1 LTTPGFLIILG
12 EQDRWRTGE
21 MPMEKELSREFMDKV
36 QKVAQGPDADLLFDM
51 VELLYE
57 RRAEFDNELLSDS
70 DRAAI
75 REGREAIARGE
86 FVTLEEMKK
95 DLGL

>member
-1 LTTPGFLIILG
+1 
-12 EQDRWRTGE
+12 
-21 MPMEKELSREFMDKV
+21 MEKEVSQEFMDKV
-36 QKVAQGPDADLLFDM
+36 KKVAQGPDADLLNDM

-57 RRAEFDNELLSDS
+57 RRAEYDSEALSDS
-70 DRAAI
+70 DLAAI

-86 FVTLEEMKK
+86 FVTLEEVKK

>member
-1 LTTPGFLIILG
+1 LTTPGLFIILDG
-12 EQDRWRTGE
+12 KDRWRPGE
-21 MPMEKELSREFMDKV
+21 MPMEKELSRDFLDKV
-36 QKVAQGPDADLLFDM
+36 QKVAQGPDADLLYDM

-57 RRAEFDNELLSDS
+57 RRAEYDDEPLSDS

-75 REGREAIARGE
+75 REGRDAIARGE
-86 FVTLEEMKK
+86 FVTLEELKK

>member
-1 LTTPGFLIILG
+1 
-12 EQDRWRTGE
+12 
-21 MPMEKELSREFMDKV
+21 MEKELSQEFMDKV
-36 QKVAQGPDADLLFDM
+36 KKVAQGPDADLLYDM

-57 RRAEFDNELLSDS
+57 RQPEYDDEPLSDS

-86 FVTLEEMKK
+86 FVSLEELKK

>member
-1 LTTPGFLIILG
+1 
-12 EQDRWRTGE
+12 
-21 MPMEKELSREFMDKV
+21 MERELSREFLDKV

-57 RRAEFDNELLSDS
+57 RRAEFDNEPLSDS
-70 DRAAI
+70 DWAAI
-75 REGREAIARGE
+75 REGRETIARGE
-86 FVTLEEMKK
+86 FVTLEELKK

>member
-1 LTTPGFLIILG
+1 
-12 EQDRWRTGE
+12 
-21 MPMEKELSREFMDKV
+21 MEKELSQEFLKKIH
-36 QKVAQGPDADLLFDM
+36 KVAQGPDADLLYDM

-57 RRAEFDNELLSDS
+57 RQTEHDDEPLSEE

-75 REGREAIARGE
+75 REGKEAVAREE
-86 FVTLEEMKK
+86 YVTLEELEK

>member
-1 LTTPGFLIILG
+1 
-12 EQDRWRTGE
+12 
-21 MPMEKELSREFMDKV
+21 MEKELSPEFLDKV
-36 QKVAQGPDADLLFDM
+36 YKVASGPDADLFFDM

-57 RRAEFDNELLSDS
+57 RRAADDDEPLADD
-70 DRAAI
+70 DWAAI

-86 FVTLEEMKK
+86 FVTLEGLKK

>member
-1 LTTPGFLIILG
+1 
-12 EQDRWRTGE
+12 
-21 MPMEKELSREFMDKV
+21 MPMEKELSREFLDKV
-36 QKVAQGPDADLLFDM
+36 QKVAQGPDGDLLFDM

-57 RRAEFDNELLSDS
+57 RRAAYADEPLSDS
-70 DRAAI
+70 DWVAI

-86 FVTLEEMKK
+86 FVTLEELKK

>member
-1 LTTPGFLIILG
+1 L
-12 EQDRWRTGE
+12 
-21 MPMEKELSREFMDKV
+21 DKI

-57 RRAEFDNELLSDS
+57 RRAEFDNDPLSDS
-70 DRAAI
+70 DRTAI
-75 REGREAIARGE
+75 RAGRKAIARGE
-86 FVTLEEMKK
+86 FVTLEELKK